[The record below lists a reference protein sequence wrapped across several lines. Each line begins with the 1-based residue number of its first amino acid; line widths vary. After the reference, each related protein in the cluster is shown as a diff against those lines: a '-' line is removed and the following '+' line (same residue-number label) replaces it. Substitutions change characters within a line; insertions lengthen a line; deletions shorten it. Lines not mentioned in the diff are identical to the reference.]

1 MPAERLVPERLQTRE
16 SNMSQNEQQ
25 QDEQL
30 STQSLRDEAEKELRE
45 AAKKKD
51 LHAGMKAAF
60 KMLNYQP
67 QKGDEALALFKELFP
82 VSAAPSQSASPV
94 LESEPSIT

>member
-1 MPAERLVPERLQTRE
+1 
-16 SNMSQNEQQ
+16 MSQNEQQ